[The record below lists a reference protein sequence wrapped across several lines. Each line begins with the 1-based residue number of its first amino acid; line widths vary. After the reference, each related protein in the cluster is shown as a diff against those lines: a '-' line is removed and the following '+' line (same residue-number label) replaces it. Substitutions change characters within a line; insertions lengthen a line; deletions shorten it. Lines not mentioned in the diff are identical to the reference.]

1 MLLQTMATKG
11 VERIETLEGA
21 EFDPNTMEAMTT
33 VPCSGDEAKPG
44 TIANIWQVR
53 GPVACVIVGHAWCG
67 GLGAGV
73 NHTDL
78 GQA

>member
-21 EFDPNTMEAMTT
+21 DFDPNTMEAMTT

-44 TIANIWQVR
+44 TIANVWQVC
-53 GPVACVIVGHAWCG
+53 GPVDRGACAWCG
-67 GLGAGV
+67 GMGAGV
-73 NHTDL
+73 DDTDL